1 MTRGLADSQNIGF
14 KYLNLKPWQ
23 CKFCNYLS
31 ERKGNVCL
39 HVKKVHKKDWTNGD
53 IIVHRDILETQNKMV
68 DNDINIIAMTRDDI
82 APILMSKENDDE

>member
-1 MTRGLADSQNIGF
+1 M
-14 KYLNLKPWQ
+14 
-23 CKFCNYLS
+23 
-31 ERKGNVCL
+31 CL
-39 HVKKVHKKDWTNGD
+39 HVRKVHKKDWTNGD